1 MPFITE
7 EIYQFLP
14 DPEESIMIAD
24 YPQKDSKLINKGAE
38 KKAKKF
44 FDLIYLVRNIRWE
57 MNVPQDK
64 KVDILIKSSD
74 NDLMDFVKENQKDIL
89 YLAKAQ
95 SVKIDYKLEKPSG
108 SATGANEI
116 CEVYIPLEGIID
128 INREYDRLKKE
139 LEKTNIDY
147 IRTKSKLRNSNFIS
161 KAPKEIIE
169 KEKIK
174 MEEFESKIEKLDNN
188 LAVLKDL
195 V

>member
-1 MPFITE
+1 
-7 EIYQFLP
+7 
-14 DPEESIMIAD
+14 
-24 YPQKDSKLINKGAE
+24 
-38 KKAKKF
+38 
-44 FDLIYLVRNIRWE
+44 

-64 KVDILIKSSD
+64 KIDILIKSSD
-74 NDLMDFVKENQKDIL
+74 NDLVDFTKENQKDIL

-95 SVKIDYKLEKPSG
+95 SIKIGTELEKPAG
-108 SATGANEI
+108 SAAAANEI

-128 INREYDRLKKE
+128 INKEFERLKKE
-139 LEKTNIDY
+139 LEKINQDY
-147 IRTKSKLRNSNFIS
+147 MRSNSKLRNPNFIS

-174 MEEFESKIEKLDNN
+174 MEEFESKIKKLDNN